1 MTILTLVH
9 HLQSNLQNMGFQ
21 DSGDIYV
28 QRIDQKKNPISIVFE
43 VLVITTKNEFLLKLY
58 VLSAP
63 PLRKKTRRKL
73 YCAVSDSYFAY
84 NFIMAFVVQV
94 SAVARWSFV
103 SCFIS
108 FQGFVRM
115 TFRNHLNILYTIQ
128 TKQRIPLKDHAIL
141 KSK

>member
-1 MTILTLVH
+1 MTILTLVY

-63 PLRKKTRRKL
+63 PPLRKKNRRKL

-94 SAVARWSFV
+94 SVVARWSFV

-115 TFRNHLNILYTIQ
+115 TFRNHLNIPYRR
-128 TKQRIPLKDHAIL
+128 KQRIPLKDHAIL
-141 KSK
+141 KSM